1 MNWIL
6 ENEFLYVLIT
16 LAGLGILCSNLK
28 EIHRVSFNYMMTKGY
43 MILCIEFTQLSNPNN
58 KPLNNLVI
66 TKLNKENFCRPGCTS
81 MVATEP
87 MERPP
92 LTINQIGTLKTKWIQ
107 CKKPIKP
114 LQWQEP
120 NQGQMEGQDQSSPY
134 RVHWSF
140 NMHGFP
146 INSHPWFMT
155 KTLNIVLRP
164 LKNPSWW
171 LLVSTLCLPFLHV
184 IS

>member
-1 MNWIL
+1 M
-6 ENEFLYVLIT
+6 LIT

-87 MERPP
+87 MEHPP
-92 LTINQIGTLKTKWIQ
+92 LIINQIGTLKTK
-107 CKKPIKP
+107 
-114 LQWQEP
+114 
-120 NQGQMEGQDQSSPY
+120 
-134 RVHWSF
+134 
-140 NMHGFP
+140 
-146 INSHPWFMT
+146 
-155 KTLNIVLRP
+155 
-164 LKNPSWW
+164 
-171 LLVSTLCLPFLHV
+171 
-184 IS
+184 